1 MESEIK
7 KEKKTTYE
15 IFPLYSNN
23 GKSIDAVIE
32 GAFLKYLKYND
43 YK

>member
-1 MESEIK
+1 MKSEIK
-7 KEKKTTYE
+7 NESKTTYE
-15 IFPLYSNN
+15 IFPLYSDN

-32 GAFLKYLKYND
+32 GAFLKYLIYND